1 VYPKDAEGPKSVTD
15 IADIMLP
22 HLGASTV
29 EANYNAASRAAT
41 QLIDYDDK
49 GIASFVVNRDI
60 PEGLDRAYS
69 ELAYLLAHTCR
80 SISGNKKIKLI
91 ETSFYGNLKPY
102 ANWLLVQVVAALSDE
117 FDRSQGFDAAL
128 EYLKEM
134 GVEYFNRETD
144 GSKGYE
150 NSITVDVTT
159 AVDASTFQRTSV
171 RGTVAEGHMMISRIN
186 DFDMLYFEPIGSAT
200 LFIYKDR
207 PGVIGTIG
215 NTLAEAGVNIDD
227 MRNPHDPSGENS
239 LALLRVSQPVSSEII
254 EQIAQK
260 IDAAHASCIEF

>member
-1 VYPKDAEGPKSVTD
+1 
-15 IADIMLP
+15 
-22 HLGASTV
+22 
-29 EANYNAASRAAT
+29 
-41 QLIDYDDK
+41 
-49 GIASFVVNRDI
+49 
-60 PEGLDRAYS
+60 
-69 ELAYLLAHTCR
+69 
-80 SISGNKKIKLI
+80 
-91 ETSFYGNLKPY
+91 
-102 ANWLLVQVVAALSDE
+102 VQVVAALSDE
-117 FDRSQGFDAAL
+117 FDRSQGFDAAF